1 LAFRD
6 GIDKNIFNNLVNF
19 FDAIIADLAENADA
33 YPSESAVEVRKEI
46 VRRLN
51 QVGILISDKA
61 LEHMLVTKY
70 HGLGADAIY
79 KWLTTSTTETS
90 ISPFLKALKQFAP
103 NGVINDHFIKNEGY
117 AELSFVK
124 NLANAEGLYR
134 RITT

>member
-1 LAFRD
+1 
-6 GIDKNIFNNLVNF
+6 
-19 FDAIIADLAENADA
+19 
-33 YPSESAVEVRKEI
+33 VEVRKEI

-70 HGLGADAIY
+70 HGLDADAIY

-103 NGVINDHFIKNEGY
+103 NGIINDRFIKNEGY

>member
-1 LAFRD
+1 
-6 GIDKNIFNNLVNF
+6 
-19 FDAIIADLAENADA
+19 
-33 YPSESAVEVRKEI
+33 VEVRKEI

-103 NGVINDHFIKNEGY
+103 NGIINDHFIKNEGY